1 METEIER
8 AWRLARHLPG
18 VEIADW
24 YGTPALKVGGKGF
37 ARLREAGVLVVMCP
51 LELKEMLMA
60 AEPELYFETPH
71 YHGYA
76 SMLVRLDAIDDARLR
91 ERLVGAWREKAS
103 RKLMKQ
109 IDP

>member
-8 AWRLARHLPG
+8 AYRLARHLPG

-24 YGTPALKVGGKGF
+24 YNTPALKVGGKGF
-37 ARLREAGVLVVMCP
+37 ARLREPGVLVVMCP

-60 AEPELYFETPH
+60 VEPELYFETPH

-76 SMLVRLDAIDDARLR
+76 AMLVRLGAIDDARLQ
-91 ERLVGAWREKAS
+91 ERLSGAWREKAP
-103 RKLMKQ
+103 RKLLKQ
-109 IDP
+109 LSS